1 MSRMPDPVPTE
12 RPRLEPELR
21 DPEPTDGVDDTL
33 ILWFLSLTPLERLQ
47 WAQDMADAVTELRG
61 SREL

>member
-1 MSRMPDPVPTE
+1 MTDA
-12 RPRLEPELR
+12 RPEV
-21 DPEPTDGVDDTL
+21 DGSSDGVDDTL
-33 ILWFLSLTPLERLQ
+33 ILWFLGLTPMERLQ

>member
-1 MSRMPDPVPTE
+1 MSSTPEPVSPE
-12 RPRLEPELR
+12 RLATQSAPR
-21 DPEPTDGVDDTL
+21 DPGPSDGVDDTL
-33 ILWFLSLTPLERLQ
+33 ILWFLSLTLLERLQ